1 MKAPLAN
8 LRAFEAAARLLSFT
22 LAAEELHLSQSAVSQ
37 QIKQLEERLGFSLF
51 TRLTRR
57 LELNEAG
64 RRLYE
69 TVRRSLLEIDR
80 TVEDLRDG
88 TMTGSVTLSVGSS
101 FAANWLIPRLGDLAA
116 RCPGIDLG
124 IRPSDVLIDLPAE
137 PDVDIAVRFGQGGG
151 RGVVS
156 RPLGDENVFVVCS
169 PSLLDGVEPPGTLA
183 DLSGFPLLHN
193 QASEQ
198 EPGAAGDWRNWLA
211 ALDAEGAVDVE
222 GGPRFPRSDLLV
234 RAAVLGQ
241 GMALAWDTM
250 VANERRDGRLI
261 KPFDGRYEIS
271 NRYYASCT
279 EEAYTKPKVRA
290 VLEWLTEG
298 LA

>member
-22 LAAEELHLSQSAVSQ
+22 LAAEELNLSQSAVSQ

-80 TVEDLRDG
+80 TVDELRGGATVG
-88 TMTGSVTLSVGSS
+88 TVTVSVGSA
-101 FAANWLIPRLGDLAA
+101 FAANRLVPKLGEFAA

-124 IRPSDVLIDLPAE
+124 IRPSDVLIDLHAE

-151 RGVVS
+151 RGIVA
-156 RPLGDENVFVVCS
+156 RRLGDEGVFAVCS
-169 PSLLDGVEPPGTLA
+169 PSLLDDVRPPKTPA
-183 DLSGFPLLHN
+183 DLFRFPLLH
-193 QASEQ
+193 SEPSVR
-198 EPGAAGDWRNWLA
+198 EKGAAGDWKNWLA
-211 ALDAEGAVDVE
+211 ALGVRASDGVGD
-222 GGPRFPRSDLLV
+222 GPRFPRSDLLV
-234 RAAVLGQ
+234 QAAIHGQ
-241 GMALAWDTM
+241 GMALVWDTM
-250 VANERRDGRLI
+250 VANELRDGLLV
-261 KPFDGRYEIS
+261 KVFGGRYETS
-271 NRYYASCT
+271 NSYYASCT
-279 EEAYTKPKVRA
+279 EQAYAKPKVRA
-290 VLEWLTEG
+290 VLDWLTDRP
-298 LA
+298 A